1 MSFNLPPNRLLK
13 LTEGDWK
20 RVQYPATVIV
30 QVHLLPRD
38 FFEPVERDDARSCVP
53 AGGKSFWCLFDAN
66 TGRMTLRGE
75 TMFPPLSVTFQIN
88 DDAWNVVFVGRCM
101 QITQTVDSEDDI
113 DSLLTGCEHTL
124 PALLSVATGL
134 AIFCET
140 IEIRVSDA
148 VEARSETLIPP
159 YAVRVVEADAR
170 IDELRKGIQLLGIA
184 CGSSR
189 FTLASCY
196 FREALYFDGAY
207 YEHNPYTHSLITIL
221 KCAQAI
227 EILFGG
233 QYDSIRKKCRDLG
246 IREDVIESEIVRINV
261 TRNRLG
267 SAHPSG
273 FVPTPLQSDILR
285 RVARRALHT
294 VQQLLLLISKTKIT
308 DHPYLIETLQRDSNK
323 ETLLENL
330 QKTLQRPLWC
340 IEGEVELRHVA
351 INDPRLATSTPIA
364 E

>member
-13 LTEGDWK
+13 LTERNWK
-20 RVQYPATVIV
+20 DVQYPATVIV

-53 AGGKSFWCLFDAN
+53 AGGKNFSSLFDAN

-75 TMFPPLSVTFQIN
+75 TMFPPLSVTFQVN
-88 DDAWNVVFVGRCM
+88 DDAWNVIFVGRCM
-101 QITQTVDSEDDI
+101 QVTQTIDSEDAI
-113 DSLLTGCEHTL
+113 DSLLTNCEHTV

-140 IEIRVSDA
+140 LEIRVGDI

-159 YAVRVVEADAR
+159 YAVRVIEADAR
-170 IDELRKGIQLLGIA
+170 IDELKEGIQLVGIS
-184 CGSSR
+184 CGSPR
-189 FTLASCY
+189 FTLASSY
-196 FREALYFDGAY
+196 FREALYFDSAY

-227 EILFGG
+227 EVLFGG
-233 QYDSIRKKCRDLG
+233 QYDSIREKCRDLG
-246 IREDVIESEIVRINV
+246 IGEEVIESEIVRINV
-261 TRNRLG
+261 TRNKLG
-267 SAHPSG
+267 SAHASG
-273 FVPTPLQSDILR
+273 FVPTPRQSDILR
-285 RVARRALHT
+285 HFARRAVHT
-294 VQQLLLLISKTKIT
+294 VQQLLLLISKTKII
-308 DHPYLIETLQRDSNK
+308 DRPYLVEKLQRDSDK

-330 QKTLQRPLWC
+330 HETLQRPLWC

-351 INDPRLATSTPIA
+351 INDPRLGASTTNA